1 MKNIK
6 ILSAL
11 FALVVF
17 TACDKDDAIINN
29 IYDETGQVGVGFT
42 TTGKSAS
49 VKPIGAVVTLGVQST
64 VTTTSDRNFDV
75 AVNDESTTGLPGH
88 YSIGSITIPANSY
101 DGVLTVNLIDDGTL
115 LEGVSYDLVLDL
127 DLPQGVAV
135 HTSKTATI
143 SYNKY
148 QLCNDYTLTINDDY
162 WSSERTWDVVDDSGT
177 IVESGGPYANGSG
190 TNTASFTLADGC
202 YTFTI
207 YDSYGDGQVDGV
219 NPDGTY
225 TLECGIVTAASGG
238 GGWGAS
244 ESTDFCVNP

>member
-49 VKPIGAVVTLGVQST
+49 VKPTGAVVTLGVQST

-88 YSIGSITIPANSY
+88 YSVGSITIPANSY

-143 SYNKY
+143 TYNKY
-148 QLCNDYTLTINDDY
+148 QLCNATPLPSMTTTGLLKELGILLM
-162 WSSERTWDVVDDSGT
+162 
-177 IVESGGPYANGSG
+177 IVE
-190 TNTASFTLADGC
+190 
-202 YTFTI
+202 
-207 YDSYGDGQVDGV
+207 Q
-219 NPDGTY
+219 
-225 TLECGIVTAASGG
+225 
-238 GGWGAS
+238 
-244 ESTDFCVNP
+244 